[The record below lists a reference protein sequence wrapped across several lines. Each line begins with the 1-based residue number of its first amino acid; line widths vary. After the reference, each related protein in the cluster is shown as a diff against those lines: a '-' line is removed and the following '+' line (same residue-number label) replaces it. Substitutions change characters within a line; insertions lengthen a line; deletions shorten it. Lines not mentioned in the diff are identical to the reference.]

1 MTQKITVI
9 VIDDDK
15 DTVSVFK
22 DYLSLKGI
30 DVVGVGYNGK
40 EAVQLYL
47 QLRPDIVFLDHR
59 MPEYD
64 GLYALSNIKKINSTA
79 NVVFITADESVD
91 DNPEIIEQGPV
102 AILPKPFKIDQVM
115 EVIKKI
121 AKTNIIK

>member
-1 MTQKITVI
+1 MSQNISAI

-47 QLRPDIVFLDHR
+47 KLKPDIVFLDHM

-64 GLYALSNIKKINSTA
+64 GLYALSNIKKINASA
-79 NVVFITADESVD
+79 NIVFITADESVE
-91 DNPEIIEQGPV
+91 DNQDIIALGPT

-115 EVIKKI
+115 EVVQKI
-121 AKTNIIK
+121 TKTRVVK

>member
-1 MTQKITVI
+1 MSQNVTAI

-22 DYLSLKGI
+22 DYLLLKGI

-47 QLRPDIVFLDHR
+47 KLKPDIVFLDHR

-64 GLYALSNIKKINSTA
+64 GLYALANIKKINSSA

-91 DNPEIIEQGPV
+91 DNQDIIALGPA

-115 EVIKKI
+115 EVVQKI
-121 AKTNIIK
+121 TKTNMIK